1 MPSWTAALEIAA
13 AEARAFLTQLDDDPV
28 QPAGSEDSAVA
39 LDGELPEEGEGAPSR
54 SRELASL
61 GRAGATR
68 SAGPRFFHFVI
79 GGTTPA
85 ALAADWLTSSF
96 DQNVGAWVSS
106 PLGSRLESICLEWLR
121 DLFELPP
128 QFGGVLVTGGTMANF
143 VCLAVAR
150 DWCAGAPR
158 RAEPG
163 RSGWRAF
170 RQIPVFSSGYI
181 HASAMKSLALLGIG
195 TDNVHK
201 LTRDAAGASTW
212 MRSSGALHGLNR
224 APAIVVANAGEVN
237 AGDFDPIDAMAD
249 LADQY
254 ERGSTSTAPSGSSP
268 VSRRRLP
275 TSRLARSE
283 HGPSSSDG
291 HKWLN
296 VPHDCGFAFVRD
308 AERLSP
314 TFPEEA
320 AYLPSPDDARPNW
333 GFMGPEGSRR
343 ARSLAIWA
351 TLRAYGRSGY
361 RVMVERHLELARRLA
376 ERIDEEPELE
386 RLAEVPLNI
395 VCFRWRPAGAGD
407 PELDQLN
414 RRLGEA
420 LLRDGRVFAGTT
432 VFEGK
437 VAFRPAI
444 VNWRT
449 RPEDV
454 DALVDVLLELAC
466 RAARLARR
474 SYSRSPAASSASSRV
489 GNSSIRQIFPSLK
502 LMTQANE
509 S

>member
-1 MPSWTAALEIAA
+1 MADPGELRVELDWALEVAV
-13 AEARAFLTQLDDDPV
+13 AEARAFLAGLDDDPV
-28 QPAGSEDSAVA
+28 QPAGSEDAAVA
-39 LDGELPEEGEGAPSR
+39 LGGELPEEGEGAPTAVG
-54 SRELASL
+54 ELASL
-61 GRAGATR
+61 GRAAATR

-79 GGTTPA
+79 GGATPA

-96 DQNVGAWVSS
+96 DQNAGAWVAS
-106 PLGSRLESICLEWLR
+106 PVASRLESVCLGWLR
-121 DLFELPP
+121 DMFELPP

-143 VCLAVAR
+143 VCLAAAR
-150 DWCAGAPR
+150 DWCVERHGA
-158 RAEPG
+158 RAREVGLASLP
-163 RSGWRAF
+163 
-170 RQIPVFSSGYI
+170 QIPVFSSGYI

-201 LTRDAAGASTW
+201 LTRDQAGRLDLDALK
-212 MRSSGALHGLNR
+212 RSLAGLNR

-237 AGDFDPIDAMAD
+237 AGDFDPIEPMAD
-249 LADQY
+249 LANEHDAWLHVDGAFGLFARISPKSAQLAAGT
-254 ERGSTSTAPSGSSP
+254 ER
-268 VSRRRLP
+268 
-275 TSRLARSE
+275 ARSV
-283 HGPSSSDG
+283 SSDG

-296 VPHDCGFAFVRD
+296 VPHDCGFAFLRD
-308 AERLSP
+308 SERLVT
-314 TFPEEA
+314 TFSEEA
-320 AYLPSPDDARPNW
+320 AYLPSPEDSRPNW

-343 ARSLAIWA
+343 ARALTIWA

-395 VCFRWRPAGAGD
+395 VCFRWRPADAGE
-407 PELDQLN
+407 PELDELN
-414 RRLGEA
+414 RRLGVA

-454 DALVDVLLELAC
+454 HALVDVLLELAGEL
-466 RAARLARR
+466 RD
-474 SYSRSPAASSASSRV
+474 
-489 GNSSIRQIFPSLK
+489 
-502 LMTQANE
+502 
-509 S
+509 

>member
-1 MPSWTAALEIAA
+1 MADPGERRAELNAALEIAA
-13 AEARAFLTQLDDDPV
+13 AEARAFLTRLDDDPV

-39 LDGELPEEGEGAPSR
+39 LKGELPEEGDGALVAIS
-54 SRELASL
+54 ELARL
-61 GRAGATR
+61 GLAGATR

-106 PLGSRLESICLEWLR
+106 PLGSRLEGICLEWLR

-143 VCLAVAR
+143 VCLALAR
-150 DWCAGAPR
+150 DWCLEHYGA
-158 RAEPG
+158 RAREVGLASLP
-163 RSGWRAF
+163 
-170 RQIPVFSSGYI
+170 QIPVFSSGYI
-181 HASAMKSLALLGIG
+181 HASAVKSLALLGIG
-195 TDNVHK
+195 TNNVHK
-201 LTRDAAGASTW
+201 LTRDAAGRIDLDALE
-212 MRSSGALHGLNR
+212 RSLAAPNP

-254 ERGSTSTAPSGSSP
+254 GAWLHVDGAFGLFARISPKTAHLAAGAER
-268 VSRRRLP
+268 
-275 TSRLARSE
+275 ARSA
-283 HGPSSSDG
+283 SSDG

-308 AERLSP
+308 AQHLTQ
-314 TFPEEA
+314 TFHEEA
-320 AYLPSPDDARPNW
+320 AYLPSPDDARTNW
-333 GFMGPEGSRR
+333 GSMGPEGSRR

-376 ERIDEEPELE
+376 ERVDQEPELE
-386 RLAEVPLNI
+386 RLAEVSLNI

-407 PELDQLN
+407 PQLDQLN

-454 DALVDVLLELAC
+454 DALVDVLLELAGQL
-466 RAARLARR
+466 RD
-474 SYSRSPAASSASSRV
+474 
-489 GNSSIRQIFPSLK
+489 
-502 LMTQANE
+502 
-509 S
+509 